1 MCDCIIFAGSEL
13 NVSSF
18 DTKALNNKFV
28 ICADK
33 GVVHAKKLG
42 IAPDLIVGDFD
53 SLGYKPDN
61 DCRIMS
67 FDPEKDDTD
76 LMIAVKEAVK
86 RNKKCIEIYGA
97 LGGRLDHT
105 IGNIQALAYAVQN
118 GASAS
123 LISDSDIATVYKPGK
138 YEVKNKK
145 GFSLSLFS
153 FSEKV
158 CALTLSG
165 VKYPL
170 ENGCITNSFPIGVSN
185 EIIGETADI
194 AFEKGLLLLVMSR
207 L

>member
-123 LISDSDIATVYKPGK
+123 LISDSDIATVYKPGE

-185 EIIGETADI
+185 EITGETAGI

>member
-13 NVSSF
+13 NLSCF

-118 GASAS
+118 GSSAS

-185 EIIGETADI
+185 EIIGETAGI

>member
-13 NVSSF
+13 NLSCF

-123 LISDSDIATVYKPGK
+123 FISDSDIATVYKPGK

-158 CALTLSG
+158 CSLTISG